1 MNDANR
7 ASVHGVPGEHARAT
21 GVMRAI
27 WQLLAAIF
35 LCGVFLGA
43 VLPRVAPG
51 VAGAGFLVAALFL
64 LWAVRDGFRGLDSF
78 FKGARGEESVA
89 ALLAALPR
97 GYHVFHDFMCG
108 CAGGIDHVV
117 VGPSGVF
124 AVETKCWA
132 GAVTFEA
139 GAILA
144 DGELPSRPPIAQARA
159 SAHALAL
166 FLRDKLESVPVCMPV
181 VCFASDTFKPEMLTC
196 DDTVICNATA
206 LQTLI
211 VTCACH
217 LSSDEIERIVKVME
231 QKDS

>member
-1 MNDANR
+1 MLTGNSAAILTDAFPAKQRGMALGVNMV
-7 ASVHGVPGEHARAT
+7 AAVAGSFLGLLIGGLLSEWHWQAVFWVGVPIGIVGT
-21 GVMRAI
+21 I
-27 WQLLAAIF
+27 WSYRSLRE
-35 LCGVFLGA
+35 LGS
-43 VLPRVAPG
+43 RTPG
-51 VAGAGFLVAALFL
+51 
-64 LWAVRDGFRGLDSF
+64 RLD
-78 FKGARGEESVA
+78 
-89 ALLAALPR
+89 
-97 GYHVFHDFMCG
+97 
-108 CAGGIDHVV
+108 
-117 VGPSGVF
+117 
-124 AVETKCWA
+124 WA

-144 DGELPSRPPIAQARA
+144 DGEPPSRPPITQARA

-166 FLRDKLESVPVCMPV
+166 LLREKLEQAPACMPV
-181 VCFASDTFKPEMLTC
+181 VCFASNTFKPELLTC